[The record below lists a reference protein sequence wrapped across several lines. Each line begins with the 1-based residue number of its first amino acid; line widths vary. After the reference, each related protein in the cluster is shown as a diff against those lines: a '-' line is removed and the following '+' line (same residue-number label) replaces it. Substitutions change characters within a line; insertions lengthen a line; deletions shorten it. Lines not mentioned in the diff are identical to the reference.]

1 VGLTPD
7 EAAIATRARAAF
19 DELARFLGA
28 QPLFT
33 VDQRVHLSL

>member
-7 EAAIATRARAAF
+7 EAAIATRARTVF

-33 VDQRVHLSL
+33 VDERIYLPL